1 MRRWGVILLVLA
13 LSAIWL
19 GTAGA
24 QAGPAA
30 LGEAQ
35 VYIGQGDKLWESG
48 GRQPLTQEAVST
60 VYAQSPSYLVYAAAS
75 GEDRGQALYAMDLT
89 GAHPRARRI
98 GQEIAAAVWSREDG
112 VVYYVSGQA
121 PVGRK
126 AGAPARKPG
135 LHISQEKRRGEKY

>member
-89 GAHPRARRI
+89 GAHPPGPAHRPGDCRCGMEPGEWRGI
-98 GQEIAAAVWSREDG
+98 LRKRPGPQSAVC
-112 VVYYVSGQA
+112 
-121 PVGRK
+121 
-126 AGAPARKPG
+126 
-135 LHISQEKRRGEKY
+135 L